1 MTTRE
6 KRSIIRIL
14 VAIVLWLSSFGIIF
28 WFTSYSGEDS
38 SRVSMAVARFI
49 RDLIARN
56 FYVNP
61 HDEFWDITL
70 HAMIRKLA
78 HYTEFFYH
86 GITTGFLMVTLI
98 KKKWISFSSSV
109 FICLATAAFDEYRQR
124 FIPGR
129 GPQWSDVLLDATGA
143 LTGLLVFFLVYAVC
157 SRIRSLKRRIRE
169 LENSVSK

>member
-1 MTTRE
+1 MAAG
-6 KRSIIRIL
+6 KNKNIIRIL
-14 VAIVLWLSSFGIIF
+14 VSVALWLSSFSIIIL
-28 WFTSYSGEDS
+28 FTSYSGEES
-38 SRVSMAVARFI
+38 SRMSMAVAHFI

-109 FICLATAAFDEYRQR
+109 FICFATAAFDEYRQR

-129 GPQWSDVLLDATGA
+129 GPQWSDVLLDTTGA

>member
-1 MTTRE
+1 MAAG
-6 KRSIIRIL
+6 KNKNIIRIL
-14 VAIVLWLSSFGIIF
+14 VSVALWLSSFSIIF
-28 WFTSYSGEDS
+28 LFTSYSGEES
-38 SRVSMAVARFI
+38 SRMSVAVAHFI
-49 RDLIARN
+49 RDLIARH

-61 HDEFWDITL
+61 GDEFWDITL
-70 HAMIRKLA
+70 HAMVRKLA

-86 GITTGFLMVTLI
+86 GMTTGFLMVTLLR
-98 KKKWISFSSSV
+98 KRWAAFSASAA
-109 FICLATAAFDEYRQR
+109 ICLATAVLDEFRQR